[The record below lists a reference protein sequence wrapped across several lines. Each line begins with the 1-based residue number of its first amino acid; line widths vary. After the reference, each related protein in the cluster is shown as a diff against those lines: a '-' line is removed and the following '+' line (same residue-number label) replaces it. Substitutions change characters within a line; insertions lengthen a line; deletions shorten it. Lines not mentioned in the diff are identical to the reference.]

1 MTAAGLQHQGKV
13 LSATVVAPNCAQAD
27 AMATAIF
34 VMAQEHGV
42 HKSLAFMDKVHGY
55 ACQLQTEQ
63 GLFASKAWPV

>member
-34 VMAQEHGV
+34 VMAQE
-42 HKSLAFMDKVHGY
+42 
-55 ACQLQTEQ
+55 
-63 GLFASKAWPV
+63 